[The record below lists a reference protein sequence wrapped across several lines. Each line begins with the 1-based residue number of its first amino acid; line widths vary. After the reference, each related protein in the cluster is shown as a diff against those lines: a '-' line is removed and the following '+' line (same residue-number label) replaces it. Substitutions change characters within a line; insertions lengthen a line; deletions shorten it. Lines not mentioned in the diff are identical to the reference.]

1 MGCAQSDPA
10 GVSSPSG
17 GASHGN
23 NSNSHQHGS
32 NGGGGSNKQSGGGSD
47 DSSDQAAARAMQ
59 QRRRLSVQ
67 MTNAS
72 ELDPKAIG
80 AHTDEAATGDSSGAA
95 TKQFYQTAARSKKGY
110 VPYNSRKQNQVC
122 ERCEH

>member
-17 GASHGN
+17 ANSNGNNNSSNSNN
-23 NSNSHQHGS
+23 NSNSTS
-32 NGGGGSNKQSGGGSD
+32 NNSNSKNSNNQNGTD

-67 MTNAS
+67 MTGQFDANAVGGY
-72 ELDPKAIG
+72 A
-80 AHTDEAATGDSSGAA
+80 DEAATGANSGA

-110 VPYNSRKQNQVC
+110 VPYNSRKQNQVL
-122 ERCEH
+122 

>member
-17 GASHGN
+17 GASNGD
-23 NSNSHQHGS
+23 NSNSNKNS
-32 NGGGGSNKQSGGGSD
+32 NNSGGGNKQGGGNSD

-72 ELDPKAIG
+72 ELDPKATG
-80 AHTDEAATGDSSGAA
+80 AHMDEASTGDSSGSA

-122 ERCEH
+122 ALC